1 MTIITELIL
10 VGISVLLIFLNET
23 LTRVLINL
31 ITINRALRLIEIQN
45 NLIYNRLISHD
56 LKLNLIFLVQQQIC
70 RNIIDLRDFFEREN
84 KKYYMASL
92 FAYLFY

>member
-31 ITINRALRLIEIQN
+31 ITINRALRLIAIQN

-56 LKLNLIFLVQQQIC
+56 LKLNLIVLVQQQIC
-70 RNIIDLRDFFEREN
+70 RNILDLRIFFETVNEDNNRAIN
-84 KKYYMASL
+84 V
-92 FAYLFY
+92 FN

>member
-1 MTIITELIL
+1 MTIITDLIL

-31 ITINRALRLIEIQN
+31 ITINRALRLIAIQN

-70 RNIIDLRDFFEREN
+70 RNIFDLQIFLRQ
-84 KKYYMASL
+84 
-92 FAYLFY
+92 

>member
-1 MTIITELIL
+1 MTIITDLIL
-10 VGISVLLIFLNET
+10 VGISILLIFLNET

-45 NLIYNRLISHD
+45 NLIYNKLISHD

-70 RNIIDLRDFFEREN
+70 RNIFDLRSFFETEN
-84 KKYYMASL
+84 ENNNRAL
-92 FAYLFY
+92 CI

>member
-1 MTIITELIL
+1 MTKITDLIL

-45 NLIYNRLISHD
+45 NLIYSRLISHD
-56 LKLNLIFLVQQQIC
+56 LKINLIFLVQQQIC
-70 RNIIDLRDFFEREN
+70 RNIFDLRNCFETVNNDNNRAIN
-84 KKYYMASL
+84 V
-92 FAYLFY
+92 FN